1 MGSVSNLTWRLKR
14 SGTGTSTE
22 YVGISL
28 GQDKEAFD
36 LSKYELFQLEKVA
49 VKEIPYE
56 EQEKFYMVGESEEQS
71 SDSSSSNV
79 EW

>member
-1 MGSVSNLTWRLKR
+1 MKR

-28 GQDKEAFD
+28 GQDKEKFD
-36 LSKYELFQLEKVA
+36 AAKYELFDLEKVA
-49 VKEIPYE
+49 VKEVAFD
-56 EQEKFYMVGESEEQS
+56 EQEKFYMFGESEEGS
-71 SDSSSSNV
+71 ADSSADTSSKV